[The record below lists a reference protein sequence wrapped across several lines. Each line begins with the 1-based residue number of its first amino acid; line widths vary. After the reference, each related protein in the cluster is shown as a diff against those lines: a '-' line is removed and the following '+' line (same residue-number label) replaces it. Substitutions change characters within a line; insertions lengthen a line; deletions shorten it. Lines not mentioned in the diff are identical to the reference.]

1 MQTFRL
7 DTTEV
12 PNDKTTRMILELREL
27 KGGFNIREAIVFKL
41 EEDRQKGDLARPE
54 VEKFAAFIQDGEGK
68 RWLDN
73 AITWIYRRHFTYQEL
88 RQLVKSYRTSAG
100 QKWQLT
106 SRS

>member
-68 RWLDN
+68 RRLDN
-73 AITWIYRRHFTYQEL
+73 AITWIYRRHFT
-88 RQLVKSYRTSAG
+88 
-100 QKWQLT
+100 
-106 SRS
+106 